1 MNDDWWPTKKDLW
14 ISHSFA
20 SLFHLNTFFHTL
32 DFLHSNTAAFIL
44 SLSTPPLW
52 FFFLFSFWSCK
63 ILLKKARRRIRFWIF
78 IFCCW
83 NTWKEFLKEMA
94 FCSSTSKFSAFFL
107 IHLCLLL
114 TLSFAEDPF
123 VTYNF
128 EVSYITASPLGVPQQ
143 VCSLDLSIF
152 CSVFL
157 FFTRFLLLTT

>member
-1 MNDDWWPTKKDLW
+1 MTDKKRFVDQSL
-14 ISHSFA
+14 ICFSFSLEHFLSHLGLPAFKYSRFHSF
-20 SLFHLNTFFHTL
+20 
-32 DFLHSNTAAFIL
+32 